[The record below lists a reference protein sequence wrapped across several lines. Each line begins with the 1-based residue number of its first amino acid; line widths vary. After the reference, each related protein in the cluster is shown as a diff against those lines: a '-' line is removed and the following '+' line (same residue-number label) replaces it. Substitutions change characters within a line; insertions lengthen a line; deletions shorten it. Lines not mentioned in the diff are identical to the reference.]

1 MTITKVPLQSS
12 PTTTFKAANVT
23 KDSKLSLSLSN
34 HFNSLLTA
42 TAPPA
47 FAATVQTVP
56 VVENYQTV
64 VEECKARVAAIAA
77 ACRKQNIRFRDRF
90 FDLKFDEYD
99 CLNSLSKPDESL
111 WDLFDS
117 MPRNASGSCERIPKL
132 FDKPTFF
139 KDGGM
144 LPGDIEQGYEGDCWF
159 LAALSILA
167 SDPELLLR
175 IMVARDEQVGVY
187 GFVFNRDGQWITSIV
202 DDQLSVLRAV
212 EAKGRRFLLIR
223 NPWGNSEWTGPWS
236 DGSSEWTGE
245 WMTLL
250 SHRFGNDGQ
259 FWMEYCDVLN
269 LWDRVKR
276 AQIFDNNWFLS
287 KSNVELQASFP
298 ATYSKT
304 VFDLTITSP
313 GPVTI
318 ALSQIDT
325 RYFNRLEGEYEYALT
340 FQVTQLA
347 EDGTET
353 PYTVSS
359 TAETL
364 TRTRF
369 IEIPHL
375 EPGLYRVYP
384 RVTTTPSQ
392 KTSSVDEIIK
402 FNGTLGR
409 QPKIER
415 QLRSLTMAKQ
425 VSLLRTQKLRADIIA
440 EKKKVEEAEK
450 KKKKEEK
457 EKKKKDEEE
466 KKKKEEEAAKK
477 KESGDVETKKETE
490 VAVVVEE
497 VVVTSDATT
506 ETTDVKIVTIVEESV
521 EGETK
526 EAVASEAV
534 ATEPKAEE
542 SPVPEESVVDTA
554 TATETENAETPAEE
568 AKKADP
574 EVVEEPVQAEAP
586 ACEEVAVEAKPEAE
600 SKPAEESAEKS
611 EDVVVVTESTETIEE
626 TKTTEIVTEE
636 TVAASD
642 EKNVEEVEEGEDE
655 EKDGDDDKADSTDKK
670 EESTE
675 TESKDDEKDDEKD
688 EKDEK
693 DDDEKDS
700 EKKSESTETEEEK
713 PLDFDLSVSV
723 FLRVYSKD
731 SAMTV
736 KTRFLDLEIK
746 DYKLPECLNKP
757 ESTDPTADLYLS
769 IDFLNDLHLDGMKT
783 HDYMLQK
790 TKMAE
795 ISGTSTSM
803 KEAVA
808 LQKQN
813 EFDFSPAVEQA
824 APAGATSIKSAATKA
839 FDYLKKR
846 VSFNAKDK

>member
-1 MTITKVPLQSS
+1 
-12 PTTTFKAANVT
+12 
-23 KDSKLSLSLSN
+23 
-34 HFNSLLTA
+34 
-42 TAPPA
+42 
-47 FAATVQTVP
+47 
-56 VVENYQTV
+56 
-64 VEECKARVAAIAA
+64 
-77 ACRKQNIRFRDRF
+77 
-90 FDLKFDEYD
+90 
-99 CLNSLSKPDESL
+99 
-111 WDLFDS
+111 
-117 MPRNASGSCERIPKL
+117 
-132 FDKPTFF
+132 
-139 KDGGM
+139 
-144 LPGDIEQGYEGDCWF
+144 
-159 LAALSILA
+159 
-167 SDPELLLR
+167 
-175 IMVARDEQVGVY
+175 MVARDEQVGVY
-187 GFVFNRDGQWITSIV
+187 GFVFYRDGQWITSIV
-202 DDQLSVLRAV
+202 DDQLATLAHDYRLMEGTKIDKEDYDKVMFRGSKFLKFAKCHDAKRTWVPLIEKAYAKAHGDYESISGGHGGEAVEDLTGGLCTTFPIEDILDTDKFWNEELLQMQSGKVFFLSLYYDTQGLVSGHEYSVLRAV

-375 EPGLYRVYP
+375 EPGVYRVYP

-466 KKKKEEEAAKK
+466 KKKKEEEEEAAKK

-497 VVVTSDATT
+497 VVVKSDATT
-506 ETTDVKIVTIVEESV
+506 ETTEVKIATIVEESV
-521 EGETK
+521 EGETN

-534 ATEPKAEE
+534 ATEPKAAE
-542 SPVPEESVVDTA
+542 SPVSEESVVDTA
-554 TATETENAETPAEE
+554 TAIETENAETPAEE

-574 EVVEEPVQAEAP
+574 EVVEEPVQ
-586 ACEEVAVEAKPEAE
+586 
-600 SKPAEESAEKS
+600 
-611 EDVVVVTESTETIEE
+611 
-626 TKTTEIVTEE
+626 
-636 TVAASD
+636 
-642 EKNVEEVEEGEDE
+642 
-655 EKDGDDDKADSTDKK
+655 
-670 EESTE
+670 
-675 TESKDDEKDDEKD
+675 
-688 EKDEK
+688 
-693 DDDEKDS
+693 
-700 EKKSESTETEEEK
+700 
-713 PLDFDLSVSV
+713 
-723 FLRVYSKD
+723 
-731 SAMTV
+731 
-736 KTRFLDLEIK
+736 
-746 DYKLPECLNKP
+746 
-757 ESTDPTADLYLS
+757 
-769 IDFLNDLHLDGMKT
+769 
-783 HDYMLQK
+783 
-790 TKMAE
+790 
-795 ISGTSTSM
+795 
-803 KEAVA
+803 
-808 LQKQN
+808 
-813 EFDFSPAVEQA
+813 
-824 APAGATSIKSAATKA
+824 
-839 FDYLKKR
+839 
-846 VSFNAKDK
+846 